1 VRVELPNGGRG
12 RRASELRTLG
22 RTEARA
28 GTGRAIVDL
37 PLFPLH
43 TVLFPGIALP
53 LHIFE
58 PRYRL
63 MVARCLT
70 EALPFGVS
78 WIREGRE
85 VGAGDLAIAEVGTMA
100 EIRDATPL
108 PDGRYEVVA
117 VGTRRFRIVSVDTD
131 AEPYLLAEVEPL
143 DEIVRDEGR
152 ARRLTRV
159 VTRRFI
165 HYVERVRELADEEA
179 EEPDDAVIAAALA
192 ADAATEEGTSPPLD
206 DDVAGMDAGDPG
218 RRILAIPGD
227 PTLLS
232 HLLSG
237 IVELDLP
244 RRQGLLERETTDARL
259 GDLAGI
265 LAREIAFLDGRLRVF
280 APDPRLQP
288 AARN

>member
-1 VRVELPNGGRG
+1 
-12 RRASELRTLG
+12 
-22 RTEARA
+22 
-28 GTGRAIVDL
+28 VDL

-63 MVARCLT
+63 MVARCLS
-70 EALPFGVS
+70 EAQPFGVT
-78 WIREGRE
+78 WIRDGRE
-85 VGAGDLAIAEVGTMA
+85 VGAGDLAVAGVGTMA

-108 PDGRYEVVA
+108 ADGRYEVVA
-117 VGTRRFRIVSVDTD
+117 VGTRRFRILSVDAD
-131 AEPYLLAEVEPL
+131 AEPYLTAAIEPL
-143 DEIVRDEGR
+143 DEVVSDEGR
-152 ARRLTRV
+152 ARRLARL

-165 HYVERVRELADEEA
+165 RYVGRVRELADEQA
-179 EEPDDAVIAAALA
+179 EEPDDRAIAAALLA
-192 ADAATEEGTSPPLD
+192 EVDAGEEGSTPAD
-206 DDVAGMDAGDPG
+206 DEAGTDAGEAG

-244 RRQGLLERETTDARL
+244 RRQSLLEQETTDGRL
-259 GDLAGI
+259 DDLAAI
-265 LAREIAFLDGRLRVF
+265 LAREIAFLDGRLRVYT
-280 APDPRLQP
+280 PDPRLGVTT
-288 AARN
+288 RN